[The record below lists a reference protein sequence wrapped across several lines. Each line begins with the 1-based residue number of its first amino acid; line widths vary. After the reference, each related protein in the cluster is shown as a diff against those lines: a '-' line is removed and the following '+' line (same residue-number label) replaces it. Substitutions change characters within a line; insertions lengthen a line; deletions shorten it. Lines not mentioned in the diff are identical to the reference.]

1 MKGSWVFE
9 VTQVLVIAEA
19 GVNHNGDMAT
29 ALKLIEAA
37 ADSGADLVK
46 FQTFNAAKIATKTA
60 IKASYQK
67 ENSCIG
73 ENQYE
78 MLSALELT
86 RENHIFLMEHCK
98 RVGIGFFSTAFDL
111 ESLEFLHSLGFELF
125 KIPSGEIT
133 NYPYLRAVGGYSG
146 KVLLSTGMSTE
157 HEVKKAIEVLEEF
170 GTSRSNLTV
179 LQCTSAYPAPKDQV
193 NLLAMKTMGRNFEV
207 SFGYSDHTI
216 GIEVPIAAAALGATV
231 IEKHLT
237 LSRDLPGPDHKASLE
252 PDEFASMVN
261 AIRNIESA
269 LGSTDK
275 YVTPAEFE
283 NISIVRKSIVASQTI
298 RKGELLTESN
308 ITTKR
313 PGKGLSPMLWNK
325 IIGQEA
331 QYDYL
336 VDEYIRE

>member
-9 VTQVLVIAEA
+9 LTQVLVIAEA
-19 GVNHNGDMAT
+19 GVNHNGDLAT
-29 ALKLIEAA
+29 AIKLIEAA

-46 FQTFNAAKIATKTA
+46 FQSFNAAKIATKTA
-60 IKASYQK
+60 KKASYQ
-67 ENSCIG
+67 EDSSSL
-73 ENQYE
+73 EESQYE

-86 RENHIFLMEHCK
+86 RDHHFVLMEHCK

-133 NYPYLRAVGGYSG
+133 NYPYLRAVAGYSG

-157 HEVKKAIEVLEEF
+157 AEVKKAIEVLEEF
-170 GTSRSNLTV
+170 GTSRNNLTV

-216 GIEVPIAAAALGATV
+216 GTEVAIAAVALGATV

-252 PDEFASMVN
+252 PHEFALMVK
-261 AIRNIESA
+261 AIRNIETA
-269 LGSTDK
+269 LGSRDK
-275 YVTPAEFE
+275 FVTPAESE

-298 RKGELLTESN
+298 RKGEILTESN

-313 PGKGLSPMLWNK
+313 PGNGLSPMLWNE

-331 QYDYL
+331 QYDYH
-336 VDEYIRE
+336 VDEYIRG